1 MIDMVS
7 HDPGPMAFHG
17 TSPSALDSDSL
28 YYRARGA
35 SVDLHI
41 MPKREGAE
49 LAISGQILPRPGFDS
64 PLAKFNVEI
73 LNHARVVASA
83 ALNREG
89 VFQFSGLSCGVYHMR
104 VSNGEWK
111 IAVFGIT
118 A

>member
-7 HDPGPMAFHG
+7 HDPGAIAFHG
-17 TSPSALDSDSL
+17 TSPSALDSDSY

-41 MPKREGAE
+41 TPRREGSD
-49 LAISGQILPRPGFDS
+49 LAISGQILPRPGFDF
-64 PLAKFNVEI
+64 PLAMLNVEI
-73 LNHARVVASA
+73 LNHARVVATA
-83 ALNREG
+83 APDPDG
-89 VFQFSGLSCGVYHMR
+89 VFQFSGLSCGMYHMR
-104 VSNGEWK
+104 VSDGEWK

>member
-7 HDPGPMAFHG
+7 HDPGAIAFHG
-17 TSPSALDSDSL
+17 PSPSALDSDSF

-41 MPKREGAE
+41 TPRREGTD
-49 LAISGQILPRPGFDS
+49 LAISGQILPRPGFGT
-64 PLAKFNVEI
+64 PLAKLNVEI
-73 LNHARVVASA
+73 LTHARVVASA
-83 ALNREG
+83 APNPEG
-89 VFQFSGLSCGVYHMR
+89 AFRFSGLSCGMYHMR